1 MVWLIM
7 LLNKNKFNYPAILLA
22 LVVSFSIISCD
33 KGIAPYP
40 EVNAG
45 QVGFDGKVTFYGSW
59 PDSVQQTY
67 IVVFK
72 QALQSSSDFFPPN
85 LSYVVGPIP
94 YGTTEYSYNSIDNN
108 GVSSFSL
115 TPGSYNYVVVAQS
128 TKSTLS
134 LNRSD
139 WTVVGIY
146 YLSGDTTNP
155 GTLIIKSGEITHNI
169 NITCNFD
176 NPPPQPPQKSI
187 NKNE

>member
-7 LLNKNKFNYPAILLA
+7 LLNKNKFKYPVILLA
-22 LVVSFSIISCD
+22 LAVSFSIISCD
-33 KGIAPYP
+33 KGIAPLP
-40 EVNAG
+40 ETNTDL
-45 QVGFDGKVTFYGSW
+45 VGFDGKVTFYGSW
-59 PDSVQQTY
+59 PAGIQQTY

-94 YGTTEYSYNSIDNN
+94 YGATEYSYNSIDNN
-108 GVSSFSL
+108 GVSSFTLS
-115 TPGSYNYVVVAQS
+115 PGNYNYVVVAQS

-146 YLSGDTTNP
+146 YLPGDTTNP
-155 GTLIIKSGEITHNI
+155 GTLLIKSGEITHNI

-176 NPPPQPPQKSI
+176 NPPPQPPQIAI

>member
-1 MVWLIM
+1 MVI
-7 LLNKNKFNYPAILLA
+7 NKNKINYPVIFLAI
-22 LVVSFSIISCD
+22 VVSLSIISCD
-33 KGIAPYP
+33 KGIAPYSQ
-40 EVNAG
+40 VTAG
-45 QVGFDGKVTFYGSW
+45 PAGFDGKVTFYGSW

-72 QALQSSSDFFPPN
+72 QTLQSSSDFFPPN

-94 YGTTEYSYNSIDNN
+94 YGATEYSYNSIDNN

-115 TPGSYNYVVVAQS
+115 NPGSYNYVVVAQS
-128 TKSTLS
+128 KKSTLS

-146 YLSGDTTNP
+146 YLPGDTTNP

-169 NITCNFD
+169 NIDCNFD
-176 NPPPQPPQKSI
+176 NPPPQPPQIAI